1 MRAVRSQFTQ
11 LSWIIVMAVTLA
23 FGAGMAARAL
33 SGGAVEHG
41 TVPPITVSAQT
52 DR

>member
-1 MRAVRSQFTQ
+1 MQEAHLQLTR
-11 LSWIIVMAVTLA
+11 LSWIIVMAIALA

-33 SGGAVEHG
+33 SGGALEHG

-52 DR
+52 ER